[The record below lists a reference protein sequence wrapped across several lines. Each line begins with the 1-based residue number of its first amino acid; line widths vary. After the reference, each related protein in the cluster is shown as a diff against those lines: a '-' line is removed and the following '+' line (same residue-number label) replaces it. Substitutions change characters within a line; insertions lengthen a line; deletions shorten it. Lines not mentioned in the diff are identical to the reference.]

1 LFDGMRVTN
10 QMLHSLTQRE
20 VGNRQ
25 SDVYTAQARLATG
38 RRIERPSD
46 DPSGYAR
53 ISGLSRDLSRL
64 DQFSANIDAARLD
77 LMVTDNAI
85 QRTVGIFQRA
95 QELVIEASDG
105 TVSDSDLKAMATEVN
120 LLLDGALDAANSSLG
135 GRYVFSGN
143 RSSTRPFSGVDTDA
157 DGLIDTVT
165 YNGDTGAHRIE
176 ISEGTY
182 MASNVPGGDPGGNG
196 GVFQTDTLDLFQDLI
211 DLRDTLNLGTSPA
224 LDDTLQ
230 RFEQDHDHLVTRLS
244 SVGAHLE
251 RLSIAETLN
260 GSNETSSLN
269 ALDQAESI
277 DIAEAVVDLSRKQA
291 AYEAALRATAALLDG
306 NTLINYL

>member
-1 LFDGMRVTN
+1 MRVTN

-25 SDVYTAQARLATG
+25 SDVYTAQAHLATG

-64 DQFSANIDAARLD
+64 DQFSTNIDAAKLD

-95 QELVIEASDG
+95 QELVIQASDG
-105 TVSDSDLKAMATEVN
+105 TVSDSDLEAMATEVN
-120 LLLDGALDAANSSLG
+120 LLLDAALDAANSSLG

-143 RSSTRPFSGVDTDA
+143 RSSTQAFSGADTDG
-157 DGLIDTVT
+157 DGLTDVVT
-165 YNGDTGAHRIE
+165 YNGDTGAHRVE
-176 ISEGTY
+176 ISEGIY

-196 GVFQTDTLDLFQDLI
+196 GVFLTDTLDLFQDLI
-211 DLRDTLNLGTSPA
+211 DLRDALNSGTSPA

-244 SVGAHLE
+244 SVGSHLE

>member
-1 LFDGMRVTN
+1 MRVTN
-10 QMLHSLTQRE
+10 QMLHSLMQRE

-25 SDVYTAQARLATG
+25 GDVYTTQARLATG
-38 RRIERPSD
+38 RRIDRPSD

-53 ISGLSRDLSRL
+53 ISRLSRDLSQIE
-64 DQFSANIDAARLD
+64 QFSANIDAARLD
-77 LMVTDNAI
+77 LLVTDNAI
-85 QRTVGIFQRA
+85 QRTVGIFQRG
-95 QELVIEASDG
+95 QELVVKASDG
-105 TVSDSDLKAMATEVN
+105 TASDGDLQAMATEVD

-135 GRYVFSGN
+135 GRYVFAGN
-143 RSSTRPFSGVDTDA
+143 RTSTRPFSGVDTDG
-157 DGLIDTVT
+157 DGLIDAVT
-165 YNGDTGAHRIE
+165 YNGDTGAHRAE
-176 ISEGTY
+176 ISAGTY
-182 MASNVPGGDPGGNG
+182 IASNVPGGDPGGSG

-211 DLRDTLNLGTSPA
+211 DLRDSLNSGASPA

-230 RFEQDHDHLVTRLS
+230 RFAQDHDHLVTRLS

-260 GSNETSSLN
+260 SSNETSSLN

-306 NTLINYL
+306 NTLLNFV